1 MPLSINITGCNSGQ
15 PYIIN
20 ILAISIGPI
29 VEIGNGIKDIDFGPV
44 SVLKD
49 YKKTVTITNK
59 SKIEADFH
67 TFTKNKISIFKPI
80 PKHGILQPNDK
91 MDIEIV
97 CCADDAI
104 KG

>member
-1 MPLSINITGCNSGQ
+1 MKKTTQ
-15 PYIIN
+15 EYI
-20 ILAISIGPI
+20 LTHKST
-29 VEIGNGIKDIDFGPV
+29 VKELRELRKHIKRI
-44 SVLKD
+44 LKD